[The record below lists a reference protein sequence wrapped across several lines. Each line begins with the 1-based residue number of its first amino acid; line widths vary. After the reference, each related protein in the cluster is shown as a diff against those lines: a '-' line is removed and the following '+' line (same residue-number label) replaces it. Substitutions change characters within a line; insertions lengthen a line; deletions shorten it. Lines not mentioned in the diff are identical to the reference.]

1 MFETL
6 TLYAIQSENVISSE
20 TAKSVRESYKAYL
33 NDELVKSDDYKPEA
47 RMLQQQWAGLVWP
60 ASQEAVRNPETG
72 VYRETLVKVGKA
84 SVNVPEGFVSIL
96 KIDSAGRFQ

>member
-1 MFETL
+1 MLQTL
-6 TLYAIQSENVISSE
+6 ILYAIQSENVIASE

-33 NDELVKSDDYKPEA
+33 NDELVQSDSYKPEA

-72 VYRETLVKVGKA
+72 VDQETLVKVGKA
-84 SVNVPEGFVSIL
+84 SVDVPEGFVSTL
-96 KIDSAGRFQ
+96 TIDGAGSIQ